1 MAEPAAAWKPG
12 RVEFNGSIPPHDED
26 RAYHH
31 ERGVKPIESPRLI
44 PMRPETIVTYVTL
57 DLSRLRP
64 GCSVTA
70 IDSPEAKSLI
80 GYFEMRSD
88 RLVLV
93 PGRQHLGAQRR
104 LDTGQAIFQT
114 MSLDSFSEAIGEYNS
129 DETII
134 VSILREGPILR
145 VQENLYL
152 ATGLGV
158 QDNLLISVHHVPD
171 KEGGHMG
178 LRAEA
183 DYQRSDLSERESNKI
198 KQAIVAD
205 SIAGGRNTI
214 EALKIIHQDL
224 PNLESVT
231 MISIHASLKWIER
244 IIRHSPR
251 EIKNFRFFCL
261 NAVVAASVANHYDCY
276 LPRHRPDTMP
286 DPHDL
291 ALADAIYGQE
301 IAAWVPIGGDWSA
314 NYLNPT
320 RARDVYE
327 EQLASLGVTGDTINE
342 RLQSI
347 RVEEMAELGFA
358 PRDLMP
364 YSTLL
369 GLRE

>member
-1 MAEPAAAWKPG
+1 MAELLEVRRSG
-12 RVEFNGSIPPHDED
+12 ETEHTRGLPPHDED
-26 RAYHH
+26 RVYPH

-44 PMRPETIVTYVTL
+44 PMRPETIVTYVAL
-57 DLSRLRP
+57 DLSPLRP

-80 GYFEMRSD
+80 GCFEMHSD

-93 PGRQHLGAQRR
+93 PGRQHLGALRR
-104 LDTGQAIFQT
+104 LDTGRAIFQT
-114 MSLDSFSEAIGEYNS
+114 MCLDSFKEAVRRYDS
-129 DETII
+129 DETVII
-134 VSILREGPILR
+134 SILREGPILR

-171 KEGGHMG
+171 EEGGHMG

-183 DYQRSDLSERESNKI
+183 DYQRSDLARHERPKI
-198 KQAIVAD
+198 RQAIVAD

-214 EALKIIHQDL
+214 EALRIVRQDL

-231 MISIHASLKWIER
+231 MISIHASLKGIER
-244 IIRHSPR
+244 IIRHAPK

-276 LPRHRPDTMP
+276 LPRHRPMTMP
-286 DPHDL
+286 DPQDL
-291 ALADAIYGQE
+291 ALFDAIYGKE

-320 RARDVYE
+320 RAMEVYE
-327 EQLASLGVTGDTINE
+327 EQLASLGVTSETINE
-342 RLQSI
+342 RLQSM

-358 PRDLMP
+358 ARDLMP

-369 GLRE
+369 SLKK